1 MSKKKMI
8 ILGVE
13 EDENGQE
20 NKIGLPLKDLTTH
33 GFMFGTTGSGKST
46 ALLNL
51 ALQTFDLGASTAILE
66 PHGDLCLDA
75 LKSIPDG
82 ALDRVVYLAFDGP
95 QLPSIPL
102 MTLGLGGG
110 IDVAVGAAMSVMRM
124 AEPGSWDQSTRMR
137 EVLRHSSRVILDALG
152 WQASILALDR
162 FLTASESAFR
172 DRILSKVSDEN
183 SRSRDY
189 CQYEVAAAL
198 DGEKKGGAG
207 MKESVLGAQRR
218 LEIFVTDRRFRRSL
232 ALPALGPRINIS
244 RMLAANKLLLLP
256 VNKAELGGKVS
267 GLVSML
273 FMQMVQSAFLSRT
286 DRSQRNQA
294 VIIIDEFAAMAGAES
309 GGKEVAE
316 ITNVLLAEA
325 RKFGASVML
334 ATQSAE
340 QLGPDV
346 RKKVAINTNQKII
359 LLVSD
364 PGEANQAATI
374 LGDERINDTDI
385 RAIPRFHGYVKV
397 MVDKQPMPPTLLKML
412 PPVRLE
418 EEPAY
423 FASPERPEVS
433 SEWKKIRELAKDAFD
448 PDSAVD
454 NVPVIQHLRK
464 VDDDTWAQVVHDAV
478 NWNRYQAGRFL
489 ADPQLEP
496 DRIKRAK
503 KISRALYALPWWLRE
518 AHYWREKTQGKR
530 KGRPAKG
537 RK

>member
-1 MSKKKMI
+1 MSEKMV
-8 ILGVE
+8 ILGTAV
-13 EDENGQE
+13 DENGSE
-20 NKIGLPLKDLTTH
+20 HKIGLPLSDLTTH

-110 IDVAVGAAMSVMRM
+110 VDVAVGAAMSVMRM

-152 WQASILALDR
+152 WQASMIALDR
-162 FLTASESAFR
+162 FLTANESAFR
-172 DRILSKVSDEN
+172 ERILAQVSDEN

-189 CQYEVAAAL
+189 CQYEIAAAL
-198 DGEKKGGAG
+198 DGEKKGASG
-207 MKESVLGAQRR
+207 MLESVLGARR
-218 LEIFVTDRRFRRSL
+218 RVEIFVTDRRFRRSL
-232 ALPALGPRINIS
+232 ALPALGPRINIP
-244 RMLAANKLLLLP
+244 RMLAGNKLLLLP
-256 VNKAELGGKVS
+256 VNKAELGEKVS

-273 FMQMVQSAFLSRT
+273 FMQMVQTAFLSRT

-294 VIIIDEFAAMAGAES
+294 VVIIDEFAAMAGGES
-309 GGKEVAE
+309 GGSEVAE

-325 RKFGASVML
+325 RKFGASIML

-346 RKKVAINTNQKII
+346 RKKVAINTNLKII

-364 PGEANQAATI
+364 PDEARQAATI
-374 LGDERINDTDI
+374 LGSDLVNETDI
-385 RAIPRFHGYVKV
+385 RAVPRFHGYVRA
-397 MVDKQPMPPTLLKML
+397 MVHKSPKQPALLKML
-412 PPVRLE
+412 PPVRFD
-418 EEPAY
+418 EEPSYYSIPDAPVL
-423 FASPERPEVS
+423 SR
-433 SEWKKIRELAKDAFD
+433 EWKQVHELARDALN
-448 PDSAVD
+448 PDAPVD
-454 NVPVIQHLRK
+454 NTPVIQHLRK
-464 VDDDTWAQVVHDAV
+464 VDDDAWAQIVRDAID
-478 NWNRYQAGRFL
+478 WNRYQAGQLL
-489 ADPQLEP
+489 ARPELEP
-496 DRIKRAK
+496 DRIERAK
-503 KISRALYALPWWLRE
+503 KISGALYGLPWWLRE
-518 AHYWREKTQGKR
+518 AHYWRERTQGKR
-530 KGRPAKG
+530 KGRP
-537 RK
+537 RKR

>member
-8 ILGVE
+8 ILGIE
-13 EDENGQE
+13 EDENARE
-20 NKIGLPLKDLTTH
+20 NKIGLPLADLTTH

-51 ALQTFDLGASTAILE
+51 ALQTFDLNAATAILE

-75 LKSIPDG
+75 LKAIPDS

-110 IDVAVGAAMSVMRM
+110 VDVAVGAAMSVMRM

-162 FLTASESAFR
+162 FLTTNESAYR
-172 DRILSKVSDEN
+172 DRILARVSDEN

-189 CQYEVAAAL
+189 CQYEIAAAL
-198 DGEKKGGAG
+198 DGEKKGASG
-207 MKESVLGAQRR
+207 MRESVLGAQRR
-218 LEIFVTDRRFRRSL
+218 LEVFVTDRRFRRSL
-232 ALPALGPRINIS
+232 ALPALGPRINIA
-244 RMLAANKLLLLP
+244 RMLAGNKLLLLP

-286 DRSQRNQA
+286 DRTQRNQA
-294 VIIIDEFAAMAGAES
+294 VIVIDEFAAMAGADS

-325 RKFGASVML
+325 RKFGASIML

-340 QLGPDV
+340 QLGPEV
-346 RKKVAINTNQKII
+346 RKKVAINTNLKII

-364 PGEANQAATI
+364 PGEASQAATI
-374 LGDERINDTDI
+374 LGDEQVNDTDI
-385 RAIPRFHGYVKV
+385 RAVPRFHGYVKA
-397 MVDKQPMPPTLLKML
+397 MVDKAPMPPTLLKML
-412 PPVRLE
+412 PPVHFDD
-418 EEPAY
+418 EPSY
-423 FASPERPEVS
+423 YASPDRPDVS
-433 SEWKKIRELAKDAFD
+433 DAWQKVLVLAKDAYH
-448 PDSAVD
+448 PDAPID

-464 VDDDTWAQVVHDAV
+464 LDEDTWAQVVHDATD
-478 NWNRYQAGRFL
+478 WNRYIAGRLL
-489 ADPQLEP
+489 AHPELEP
-496 DRIKRAK
+496 DRIERAK
-503 KISRALYALPWWLRE
+503 KISRSLYGLPWWLRE
-518 AHYWREKTQGKR
+518 AHYWRERTQGKR
-530 KGRPAKG
+530 KGRP
-537 RK
+537 RKR